1 MKIAIREVECKSI
14 LNRSRI
20 PGLDYALNP
29 YVGCEHA
36 CVYCFADFMRR
47 FTGHREPWGSF
58 VDVKFNAPEVLRRQL
73 KKFPPGLISIGIV
86 TDPYQPAEV
95 RYKITRECL
104 KELIGRGFSVSILT
118 KSALV
123 LRDLDLLKRLEEV
136 EVGFT
141 VTVLDERVRR
151 EIEPRSS
158 PAQARLEALRELS
171 DAGIKTWLFFGP
183 VLPHFS
189 DSWEH
194 VERLFTAAA
203 AAGVDYVL
211 VDRLNLY
218 PTVWHRVRRLLE
230 ERFPEALP
238 AYEDYRR
245 NKALWCEEL
254 RAITEEAARRAGL
267 PLRFAFYLR

>member
-1 MKIAIREVECKSI
+1 MRVTVREVECRSI
-14 LNRSRI
+14 LNKSRI

-58 VDVKFNAPEVLRRQL
+58 VDVKLNAPEILRWQL
-73 KKFPPGLISIGIV
+73 KRLPEGLVSIGIV
-86 TDPYQPAEV
+86 TDPYQPAEA

-104 KELIGRGFSVSILT
+104 KELIGRGFPLSILT

-123 LRDLDLLKRLEEV
+123 LRDLDLLKRLGDV

-141 VTVLDERVRR
+141 VTLLNEQVQKAF
-151 EIEPRSS
+151 EPHSS
-158 PAQARLEALRELS
+158 STGARLEALKELS
-171 DAGIKTWLFFGP
+171 DAGIRTWLFFGP

-194 VERLFTAAA
+194 IDRLFAAA
-203 AAGVDYVL
+203 AEAGVDHVL
-211 VDRLNLY
+211 VDVLNLY
-218 PTVWHRVRRLLE
+218 PTVWNRVRRLLE
-230 ERFPEALP
+230 RRFPEALP
-238 AYEDYRR
+238 IYENYRR
-245 NKALWCEEL
+245 NKGLYCDEL
-254 RAITEEAARRAGL
+254 QTIIKEAAGRHQL
-267 PLRFAFYLR
+267 SCRFAF